1 MRRALRVSIPPEAYE
16 LRVTGL
22 EVLLASRMY
31 ERDEQ
36 WLTMTFRAIKADAA
50 IVVVSTD
57 AGVVGVG
64 EACAYGN
71 PTLIAEHLAW
81 LAQVVVGRSVVDAF
95 RFARPTGTSWA
106 TDCAVGGLDCALWD
120 VCGKAAGSTV
130 AALLG
135 SAPEVRSVP
144 VYASGGCRYDWRSR
158 PDDLID
164 EVRGYA
170 DAGHVAAKIRL
181 GTEWDWDAVTP
192 DRFLGLLGELVAELG
207 SRIRLMVDGNQRLC
221 YDDALAVARGL
232 EALGVE
238 WFEEPL
244 PQDNIDGYCRLR
256 QEVGIAITGGERL
269 TTIAQFRPYL
279 ERGALSIVQP
289 DAGWC
294 GITEARSIA
303 ELADAHGVGFAPH
316 SWHNGLMALANA
328 QLVAAL
334 PNAIALELSQVQGP
348 LFDAVL
354 DRPLEVAAGRLALLP
369 GPGLGAG
376 VAADLVARFPFI
388 EGHFAIPIER

>member
-1 MRRALRVSIPPEAYE
+1 VSIPPAASEVH
-16 LRVTGL
+16 VTRL
-22 EVLLASRMY
+22 EVVLASRMY
-31 ERDEQ
+31 ERHEQ
-36 WLTMTFRAIKADAA
+36 WMTMTFRAIKADAA

-57 AGVVGVG
+57 AGVAGVG

-81 LAQVVVGRSVVDAF
+81 LARVVVGRSVAEAF

-120 VCGKAAGSTV
+120 VCGKLADATV
-130 AALLG
+130 AELLG
-135 SAPEVRSVP
+135 AAPDVRSVP

-158 PDDLID
+158 PEDLID

-181 GTEWDWDAVTP
+181 GTEWAWDAVTP
-192 DRFLGLLGELVAELG
+192 DRFLGLVGELVAEVG
-207 SRIRLMVDGNQRLC
+207 SRIRLMVDGNQRLG

-244 PQDNIDGYCRLR
+244 PQDDIDAYCRLR
-256 QEVGIAITGGERL
+256 GQVGIPITGGERL
-269 TTIAQFRPYL
+269 TTVAQFRPYL
-279 ERGALSIVQP
+279 ERGALSVVQP

-303 ELADAHGVGFAPH
+303 ELANAHGVGFAPH

-334 PNAIALELSQVQGP
+334 PNALALEISQVQGP
-348 LFDAVL
+348 LFDAVV
-354 DRPLEVAAGRLALLP
+354 DRPLEIAAGRLALP
-369 GPGLGAG
+369 SGAGLGAG
-376 VAADLVARFPFI
+376 VAADLTARFPFI
-388 EGHFAIPIER
+388 EGTFAVPIER